1 MNSPKNNSVDAL
13 IIYNY
18 LDAYTKFE
26 NLIKEVFILNFERL
40 SEEYKNRMYFYLGG
54 IGSLNTYIE
63 YDTYSL
69 IKETNKYDKTKLL
82 NRLTMNQIIKLER
95 KEQEIDKFKQ
105 SIVSVQVPKM
115 EFSFCD
121 CCIKLINTRNKMAHE
136 FSKLN
141 INDKDIIEIL
151 SKKKV
156 EQLKPEWFYEFE
168 YDELSSN
175 MLGILSNY
183 IYMKE
188 MEGMLI

>member
-1 MNSPKNNSVDAL
+1 MFCD
-13 IIYNY
+13 IIVK
-18 LDAYTKFE
+18 KF
-26 NLIKEVFILNFERL
+26 IIKKEVFISNFEAL
-40 SEEYKNRMYFYLGG
+40 SEEYKNRTYFYLGG

-63 YDTYSL
+63 YGTYSL

-82 NRLTMNQIIKLER
+82 NRLIMNQIIKLER
-95 KEQEIDKFKQ
+95 KEQEIAKFKK

-115 EFSFCD
+115 EFPFCD

-141 INDKDIIEIL
+141 IKDNDVIEIL

-156 EQLKPEWFYEFE
+156 EQLKPDWFYKFE
-168 YDELSSN
+168 YEELSSN

-188 MEGMLI
+188 MKKMLTGI